1 MPRPKKRV
9 ATTSTEEMEAVK
21 RSKIAASRSRQTVEE
36 KFSIN
41 KCITWFRRYTTDDAS
56 QLGPEG
62 MERFCQDIK
71 VDPENIVML
80 VIAYKMNAKN
90 MGYFTQTEWLRGLSD
105 VEVLCDTPAK
115 LQNKLNYFL
124 NQLNDAQTFKLIF
137 RYAYDFARVSSQSHK
152 QFRY

>member
-9 ATTSTEEMEAVK
+9 ATNPAEELEAVK
-21 RSKIAASRSRQTVEE
+21 RSKTASRSRQEE
-36 KFSIN
+36 KFSTS
-41 KCITWFRRYTTDDAS
+41 KCITWFKRYTTDQID

-90 MGYFTQTEWLRGLSD
+90 MGYFTQSEWLRGLSD
-105 VEVLCDTPAK
+105 LEVMCDTPVK

-124 NQLNDAQTFKLIF
+124 NQLNDPLTFKQIF
-137 RYAYDFARVSSQSHK
+137 RYSYDFARVNFYAIFHSPLNS
-152 QFRY
+152 

>member
-9 ATTSTEEMEAVK
+9 ATTPSEELEAVK
-21 RSKIAASRSRQTVEE
+21 RSKTAASRSRQQTMEE
-36 KFSIN
+36 KFSTS
-41 KCITWFRRYTTDDAS
+41 KCITWFKRYTTDQID

-90 MGYFTQTEWLRGLSD
+90 MGYFTQSEWLRGLGD
-105 VEVLCDTPAK
+105 PEVLCDTPAK

-124 NQLNDAQTFKLIF
+124 NQLNDPQTFKLIF
-137 RYAYDFARVSSQSHK
+137 RYAYDFARVSYNVHK
-152 QFRY
+152 

>member
-9 ATTSTEEMEAVK
+9 ATTPSEELEAVK
-21 RSKIAASRSRQTVEE
+21 RSKTAASSRSSRSMEE
-36 KFSIN
+36 KFSTS
-41 KCITWFRRYTTDDAS
+41 KCIAWFKRYTTDQID

-90 MGYFTQTEWLRGLSD
+90 MGFFTQSEWLRGLSD
-105 VEVLCDTPAK
+105 PEVMCDTPAK

-124 NQLNDAQTFKLIF
+124 NQLNDSVTFKLIF
-137 RYAYDFARVSSQSHK
+137 RYAYDFARVN
-152 QFRY
+152 